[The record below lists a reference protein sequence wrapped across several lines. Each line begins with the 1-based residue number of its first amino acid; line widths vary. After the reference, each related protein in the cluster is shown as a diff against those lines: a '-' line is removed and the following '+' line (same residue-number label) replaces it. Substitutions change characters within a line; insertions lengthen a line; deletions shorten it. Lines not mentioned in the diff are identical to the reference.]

1 MKPELNN
8 FTVLESVHGK
18 FIVNRHCSFQADALI
33 KTGRTHIEDEL
44 AKLMAIAR
52 VLPENC
58 VVLDAGANV
67 GLVSIPLAN
76 EIKARGGIVHAFEIQ
91 RMLFH
96 ALCGSV
102 ALNDLDNLYV
112 HHQGLGATAG
122 WASLTTPDYGTPQDF
137 GTCSLLDS
145 ATGNI
150 HEQIQVATI
159 DSLALRRLD
168 LLKIDVEGM
177 EPAVLLG
184 AKDSIQRFSPWCW
197 IEYWKTG
204 IDVIKAAF
212 ADENYRFF
220 PMDQLN
226 LLCVPATKLAASGIT
241 INGYEA

>member
-1 MKPELNN
+1 MNPALNN

-18 FIVNRHCSFQADALI
+18 FIVNRHCSFQAEALV

-44 AKLMAIAR
+44 AKLLTIAR
-52 VLPENC
+52 VLPENS
-58 VVLDAGANV
+58 VVIDAGANI
-67 GLVSIPLAN
+67 GLVCIPLAH

-102 ALNDLDNLYV
+102 ALNDLENVYV
-112 HHQGLGATAG
+112 HHQALGSIPG
-122 WASLTTPDYGTPQDF
+122 WVNLVNPDYGTPQDF
-137 GTCSLLDS
+137 GTCSLLDPPS
-145 ATGNI
+145 GNI
-150 HEQIQVATI
+150 YEIVQLTTI
-159 DSLALRRLD
+159 DSLNLRRLD

-184 AKDSIQRFSPWCW
+184 SRESIQRFSPWCW

-212 ADENYRFF
+212 ANENYRFF
-220 PMDQLN
+220 PMDALN
-226 LLCVPATKLAASGIT
+226 LLCAPAAKLAASGIT
-241 INGYEA
+241 IAGYEA